1 MSETV
6 PETVPEIV
14 LIHGAAHGAW
24 CWHRVVPLLQAMGHR
39 VRAIDLPSHGDDPT
53 PPETVTLQD
62 YTRATLAAAGG
73 RAILVGHS
81 MAGVVI
87 TAAAE
92 AAPDRIAGLIY
103 LCAHLPRAGW
113 SVASSRKAAARQPLA
128 GTFLIAPDRKTFT
141 FDPAAIRDRFYHD
154 CAEEDVALARARL
167 CPQAILPQETPVP
180 STARA
185 ETLPR
190 FYIRCSED
198 RAIPPEWQAELAS
211 PLPAGH
217 VSTLPCGH
225 SPFFALPEALA
236 RRIDAIARQIDSG
249 TVNLG

>member
-1 MSETV
+1 MSD
-6 PETVPEIV
+6 IV
-14 LIHGAAHGAW
+14 LVHGAAHGAW
-24 CWHRVVPLLQAMGHR
+24 CWHRVLPLLQARGHR

-53 PPETVTLQD
+53 PPEAVTLDD
-62 YTRATLAAAGG
+62 YTRATLAAIDR

-92 AAPDRIAGLIY
+92 AAPERIAGLIY

-128 GTFLIAPDRKTFT
+128 GTFVMSADRKTFT

-154 CAEEDVALARARL
+154 CPDDDVALARTRL
-167 CPQAILPQETPVP
+167 CPQAVLPQETPVP

-190 FYIRCSED
+190 HYIRCTED
-198 RAIPPEWQAELAS
+198 RAIPHEWQTELAS
-211 PLPAGH
+211 ILPPER
-217 VSTLPCGH
+217 VTTLPCGH
-225 SPFFALPEALA
+225 SPFFAMPQALA
-236 RRIDAIARQIDSG
+236 DRIDAIAREIDSG
-249 TVNLG
+249 TVKTA

>member
-1 MSETV
+1 MS
-6 PETVPEIV
+6 EIV

-24 CWHRVVPLLQAMGHR
+24 CWHRVLPLLEGMGHR
-39 VRAIDLPSHGDDPT
+39 VRAIDLPAHGDDPT
-53 PPETVTLQD
+53 PPGAVTLDD
-62 YTRATLAAAGG
+62 YTRATLAAIDR

-92 AAPDRIAGLIY
+92 AAPDRIAGLVY

-128 GTFLIAPDRKTFT
+128 GTFLLSADRKSFT
-141 FDPAAIRDRFYHD
+141 FDPAVIRDRFYHD
-154 CAEEDVALARARL
+154 CAEDDVALARARL
-167 CPQAILPQETPVP
+167 CPEAVLPQETPLP

-185 ETLPR
+185 ERLPR
-190 FYIRCSED
+190 HYIRCSED

-211 PLPAGH
+211 ILPPRC
-217 VSTLPCGH
+217 VTTLPCGH
-225 SPFFALPEALA
+225 SPFFAQPQALA
-236 RRIDAIARQIDSG
+236 DRIDAIAREIDS
-249 TVNLG
+249 TVNFD